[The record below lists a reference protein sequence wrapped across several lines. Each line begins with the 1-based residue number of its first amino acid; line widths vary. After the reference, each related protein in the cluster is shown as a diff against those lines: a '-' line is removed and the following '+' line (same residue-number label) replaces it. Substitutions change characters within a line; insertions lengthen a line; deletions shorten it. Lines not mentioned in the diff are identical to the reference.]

1 MLFKYVVEIHVV
13 SIFGRNS
20 YVIFFATSSKQRV
33 TVWSFSYIALAT
45 KWLRTLSIPSNDR
58 IRNHLVAKPSS
69 SVSASLEAKK
79 IITKD
84 NEFSPARIEFP
95 SKWNLCA

>member
-1 MLFKYVVEIHVV
+1 MLSSLQPPLSNALQFEASRILRWQLNDCVLCQYHV
-13 SIFGRNS
+13 N
-20 YVIFFATSSKQRV
+20 T
-33 TVWSFSYIALAT
+33 
-45 KWLRTLSIPSNDR
+45 NDR